1 MTRQT
6 NRELNLQQFVG
17 RTCRSASEAFRDAD
31 YAISISRGRTEW
43 EDAKSFI
50 GHMLWLGPIIALI
63 VYCIYAYFVAEGIV

>member
-1 MTRQT
+1 MNNQP
-6 NRELNLQQFVG
+6 NRELNLHQMVG

-43 EDAKSFI
+43 DDMKSFV

-63 VYCIYAYFVAEGIV
+63 VYCVYFYFKEMV